1 MNSYYTVIGITVLE
15 LWCKFIIKSIWLSFK
30 KKLFF
35 LFIRVPN
42 IWLFVHKICI
52 HMFIINQRQISAH
65 YISQGLSFKF
75 VKGLWTWCQ
84 LLTFTF
90 KKNPLRNFRVSIW
103 VYVQTNTKNITF
115 LSIWNVLLLNHTYPK
130 QLFKESLLNFS
141 ALYIV
146 KQVGTYIFPMN
157 KQGCWPILSPFTKR
171 SEVIFKQILNG

>member
-1 MNSYYTVIGITVLE
+1 MYEFLWHSYRHNRFRIMM
-15 LWCKFIIKSIWLSFK
+15 FIIKPTWHSLKNFSFC
-30 KKLFF
+30 LFELPTYDS
-35 LFIRVPN
+35 LFTKYVY
-42 IWLFVHKICI
+42 
-52 HMFIINQRQISAH
+52 MFIINLQQISAY
-65 YISQGLSFKF
+65 YISLTLSFKF

-84 LLTFTF
+84 LLTFTL

-157 KQGCWPILSPFTKR
+157 KQDCWPILSPFTKR